1 MTTPHP
7 NFRPE
12 LILASG
18 SPYRKELLQ
27 RLNYNFT
34 SVSPDVDESLRSGES
49 PGSLALRLARA
60 KAAKVAQLHPAATVI
75 GSDQVAALG
84 EKILG
89 KPGNHVTAAQQLAA
103 CSGKSVAFHT
113 AVCVR
118 QEDAQFEETHTDIS
132 TVNFRELSGKEIDA
146 YLRADK
152 PWDCAG
158 SFKSEGLGA
167 ALFNSIRNEDPAAII
182 GLPMIWL
189 TNSLRR
195 AGLPILA

>member
-34 SVSPDVDESLRSGES
+34 SVSPDIDESLRSGES

-75 GSDQVAALG
+75 GSDQVAALD

-89 KPGNHVTAAQQLAA
+89 KPGSHVTAAQQLAA
-103 CSGKSVAFHT
+103 CSGKSVVFHT

-132 TVNFRELSGKEIDA
+132 TVHFRELSGKEIDA

-167 ALFNSIRNEDPAAII
+167 ALFISIRNEDPAAII